1 MHAGDIQGVVFN
13 VQRYSIHDG
22 PGIRT
27 TVFLKGCPLR
37 CVWCQNPES
46 HSFRPELFFNAD
58 RCAGCGKCVAACP
71 NGAIE
76 LFQGRSRT
84 RRELC
89 DGAGKCVE
97 VCPNEARSLMGR
109 RVTAGEIFQAVAQDE
124 VFYRGSGGGV
134 TLSGGEPLAQPR
146 FAGGI
151 LQLCQEAGIHTA
163 VETCGHAKWDAVV
176 AVLRYADLVL
186 YDFKHVDDARHRQVT
201 GVSTDLILQN
211 ARRICHDLA
220 KPLLARI
227 PVIPG
232 INDTDAD
239 IAAIARFIAAELD
252 PAVKVHLLPYH
263 KLGETKYERLER
275 QGRPFTAEPPARERM
290 AALQRQVESFGL
302 TAVVGG

>member
-1 MHAGDIQGVVFN
+1 
-13 VQRYSIHDG
+13 
-22 PGIRT
+22 
-27 TVFLKGCPLR
+27 
-37 CVWCQNPES
+37 
-46 HSFRPELFFNAD
+46 
-58 RCAGCGKCVAACP
+58 
-71 NGAIE
+71 
-76 LFQGRSRT
+76 
-84 RRELC
+84 
-89 DGAGKCVE
+89 
-97 VCPNEARSLMGR
+97 MGR
-109 RVTAGEIFQAVAQDE
+109 PATVGEMFHEVAKDE

-163 VETCGHAKWDAVV
+163 VETCGYAKWEAVL

-186 YDFKHVDDARHRQVT
+186 YDFKHVDDARHRQAT

-232 INDTDAD
+232 FNDADAD
-239 IAAIARFIAAELD
+239 IAAIARFIADELG

-275 QGRPFTAEPPARERM
+275 QGGSFAAEPPGKERM
-290 AALQRQVESFGL
+290 AALQRLVESFGL